1 MFSPLFF
8 PFHIFRVLIGVIIQR
23 INKVL
28 RHVVHLCC
36 IQYRNS
42 IIIHSIMS
50 IAVLNTSYH
59 CSNARRGFM
68 PPLMR
73 VLHMVFIFLLRV
85 ATGSDFKHMRSFSG
99 LFI

>member
-8 PFHIFRVLIGVIIQR
+8 PLHIFRVLIGVIIQR

-42 IIIHSIMS
+42 IIINSIMS

-59 CSNARRGFM
+59 VFKCQTWIYASTYESIAYGF
-68 PPLMR
+68 
-73 VLHMVFIFLLRV
+73 HFF
-85 ATGSDFKHMRSFSG
+85 ASSSYGF
-99 LFI
+99 